1 MEKGEGIER
10 HTSEVVTATAM
21 KSEAPKSTVE
31 PPEAPASPTL
41 LFQSSVLRFFS
52 VVDVHES
59 SIALDNIH
67 RSLDEIGALRAPIS
81 DLRRFSVFL
90 RLIRAA
96 DHELEAAT
104 RPHER
109 RQPLSEREAL
119 PAA

>member
-1 MEKGEGIER
+1 M
-10 HTSEVVTATAM
+10 TSPAM
-21 KSEAPKSTVE
+21 KLQAPKSTVAQDDGPDPYALRFE
-31 PPEAPASPTL
+31 
-41 LFQSSVLRFFS
+41 SSVLRFFS
-52 VVDVHES
+52 PLDVHES

-104 RPHER
+104 RPGER
-109 RQPLSEREAL
+109 RQPLPQREAL
-119 PAA
+119 PSA